1 MSKTEAP
8 GVIPE
13 WAKAFHDLSTSERM
27 ELALAI
33 GVSERTVQNWAKGR
47 SKPNRATAE
56 AIRRA
61 FRRMGG
67 RA

>member
-1 MSKTEAP
+1 MTKHTEP

-13 WAKAFHDLSTSERM
+13 WAQQFHDLSTVERM
-27 ELALAI
+27 QLALAI
-33 GVSERTVQNWAKGR
+33 GVTERTIQNWAKGR

-67 RA
+67 KA